1 MAFVVEHKVRQN
13 KQNKGKAQKIHKTQ
27 KHITQYTILYG
38 YSVGNIHSKN
48 NEIHKIKQ
56 LIFGNIAFCTKVL

>member
-27 KHITQYTILYG
+27 NIKHDYDLIHNFIRLFGQK
-38 YSVGNIHSKN
+38 YSLQ
-48 NEIHKIKQ
+48 KQ
-56 LIFGNIAFCTKVL
+56 RNT